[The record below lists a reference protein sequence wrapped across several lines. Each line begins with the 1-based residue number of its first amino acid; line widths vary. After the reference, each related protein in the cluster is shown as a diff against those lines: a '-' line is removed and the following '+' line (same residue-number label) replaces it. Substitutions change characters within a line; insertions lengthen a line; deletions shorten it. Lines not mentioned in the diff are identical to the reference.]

1 MLAQVVVS
9 GLAMG
14 CIYALI
20 ALGYAYAWNTMAI
33 VNFAAGEF
41 LTFSAFVFVA
51 TFTTSLL
58 LPFWLAALAT
68 AAVMAVLGA
77 LFSRLVFARLQ
88 RQKAHVADL
97 VADASKIRQT
107 CLSCWKENVL

>member
-1 MLAQVVVS
+1 MLGQVVFS

-20 ALGYAYAWNTMAI
+20 ALGYAYVWNTMAI

-51 TFTTSLL
+51 TFTMSLH

-68 AAVMAVLGA
+68 AAVMAVLGG
-77 LFSRLVFARLQ
+77 LVFCLGFARLQ
-88 RQKAHVADL
+88 RQNTLLATIFTL
-97 VADASKIRQT
+97 GLCI
-107 CLSCWKENVL
+107 